1 MIVKNEAHII
11 ERNLRCTLPI
21 VDTWC
26 IVDTGSTD
34 ETMDIIRK
42 ISDEMGKP
50 GFLYER
56 PWVNFGKNR
65 SEALELASNHMS
77 WTFMMDADDTA
88 SGTIDKSLLDEKADG
103 YRISIQHGNILHRR
117 PQLFNAKLKWV
128 FVGAVHEYAQ
138 CMNGTGNVHPFKG
151 TLKIEA
157 HTEGARSK
165 NPDRFKNDAAL
176 LEKEIASNPADL
188 GRSLFYLAES
198 YRSDG
203 QLDKALE
210 VYLRRTKERNT
221 GWYEEVYFSYMMLI
235 KHTMDP
241 RQALDYAWK
250 AQDIVPA
257 RREAAYEAIVI
268 CRKNNYFTQEVY
280 ALGLAFKDAPMSDD
294 HLFTGPW
301 AYTWS
306 YDDEFGIV
314 AFYTGHSQQGFQS
327 STKAYESCPESEKN
341 RIKMN
346 IAFAIEKV
354 KANM

>member
-42 ISDEMGKP
+42 ISSELGKP

-65 SEALELASNHMS
+65 SEALELASKHMS
-77 WTFMMDADDTA
+77 WMFMIDADDNA
-88 SGTIDKSLLDEKADG
+88 IGTIDKSLLDEKVDG
-103 YRISIQHGNILHRR
+103 YTISIQYRSIVHRR
-117 PQLFNAKLKWV
+117 AHLFNAKIKWV

-138 CMNGTGNVHPFKG
+138 CINGNGNVHPFKG
-151 TLKIEA
+151 TLKIKA
-157 HTEGARSK
+157 HDEGARSK

-176 LEKEIASNPADL
+176 LEKEIESNPSNL

-198 YRSDG
+198 YRYDG
-203 QLDKALE
+203 QLEKSLE
-210 VYLRRTKERNT
+210 IYLRRTNERNT
-221 GWYEEVYFSYMMLI
+221 GWYEEVYFSYIVLI
-235 KHTMDP
+235 QNTMDP

-250 AQDIVPA
+250 AQEVVPA
-257 RREAAYEAIVI
+257 RREAAYEAMVI

-280 ALGLAFKDAPMSDD
+280 ALGLVFKDVPMSDD

-301 AYTWS
+301 AYSWS

-314 AFYTGHSQQGFQS
+314 AFYTGHNQQGLQS
-327 STKAYESCPESEKN
+327 SMKAYESCPDSEKD
-341 RIKMN
+341 RIKIN
-346 IAFAIEKV
+346 IALTIEKV